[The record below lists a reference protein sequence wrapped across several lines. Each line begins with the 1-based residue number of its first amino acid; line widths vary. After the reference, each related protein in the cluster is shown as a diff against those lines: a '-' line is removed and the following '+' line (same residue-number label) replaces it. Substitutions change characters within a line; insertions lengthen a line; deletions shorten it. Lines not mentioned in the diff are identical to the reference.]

1 MGEKNILCER
11 LRELRKRA
19 GLTQEELAERIDVH
33 LNTIS
38 RWENGIDTPKTFKIQ
53 RLAKALGCTE
63 AELLNGPA
71 VDNWE
76 LKLVVSKTNEG
87 GTVDM
92 TSSKSSAVLNISDDA
107 MAITLSAG
115 YELWEN
121 DQQFEELIE
130 QLRRK
135 RAVGLKTRREEW

>member
-1 MGEKNILCER
+1 MLEWLKYY
-11 LRELRKRA
+11 REHA
-19 GLTQEELAERIDVH
+19 GLSMQRLSELIGVK
-33 LNTIS
+33 LNTIW
-38 RWENGIDTPKTFKIQ
+38 RWETGKASPSVETAKG
-53 RLAKALGCTE
+53 LAKIFGITE
-63 AELLNGPA
+63 SELLNGPTLK
-71 VDNWE
+71 NWE
-76 LKLVVSKTNEG
+76 FRLVVSKSNEG

-115 YELWEN
+115 YELWED
-121 DQQFEELIE
+121 DQQFEELIA

>member
-1 MGEKNILCER
+1 MNIKR
-11 LRELRKRA
+11 LRKAR
-19 GLTQEELAERIDVH
+19 GITQEELAAQLEVH
-33 LNTIS
+33 ENTIRMWEKGS
-38 RWENGIDTPKTFKIQ
+38 RSPRISDIK
-53 RLAKALGCTE
+53 RLCEIFQCTE
-63 AELLNGPA
+63 LELLSESPD

-76 LKLVVSKTNEG
+76 LRLVVSKTNEG
-87 GTVDM
+87 GIVDM

-115 YELWEN
+115 YELWE
-121 DQQFEELIE
+121 DDSAFEELIT